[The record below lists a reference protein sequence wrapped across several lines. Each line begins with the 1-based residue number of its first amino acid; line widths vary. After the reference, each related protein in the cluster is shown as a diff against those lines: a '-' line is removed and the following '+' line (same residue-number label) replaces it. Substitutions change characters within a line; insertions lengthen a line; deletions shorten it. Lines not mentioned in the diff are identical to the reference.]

1 MTIMIH
7 ILCVFIYFI
16 TEKIAGANVLQN
28 KPSLI
33 FFAVTVA
40 VAVAASLALHVRRWH
55 DHEQIRLAG
64 ADLSHSGAWPASSR

>member
-16 TEKIAGANVLQN
+16 TEKIVGPNVLQN

-33 FFAVTVA
+33 FFAPDG
-40 VAVAASLALHVRRWH
+40 RGG
-55 DHEQIRLAG
+55 AG
-64 ADLSHSGAWPASSR
+64 GQSGACMSGAGMT